1 MAPLILLPAVSAQ
14 GWRSTPS
21 MPAFLS
27 RGHICTKKW
36 FMLQMFIAFNEWFAS
51 GTSCLISNV
60 ADDGSPPSHTLDLL
74 GPLPAFATVPTLD
87 ILFDPFPPPL
97 PPPPLGQGSCQIK
110 LGCRRPG
117 SLRVAS
123 RCPTAPP
130 LPPPPT
136 RRPWTPSFA
145 RPPPRLIGCPGWTA
159 QRSGFLFFPTKPVG

>member
-1 MAPLILLPAVSAQ
+1 MTLKFRTVHRWEEQLMAPLILLPAVSAQ

-97 PPPPLGQGSCQIK
+97 PPPHWARALVKSNWGAGV
-110 LGCRRPG
+110 
-117 SLRVAS
+117 RVPS
-123 RCPTAPP
+123 GLPPVAPP
-130 LPPPPT
+130 LPPCPRHQPEGPGRHRLPG
-136 RRPWTPSFA
+136 RRPD
-145 RPPPRLIGCPGWTA
+145 
-159 QRSGFLFFPTKPVG
+159 